1 MATPNPIPF
10 DEWKPDLSDRAN
22 PTAEAKGVHSLAGQ
36 YAPFPDLQTYG
47 ANAKADG
54 IVLGG
59 DTFYD
64 SATLPQ
70 IFFGDSSKLYHL
82 VSRAADNVSKVGGY
96 TVGASDTW
104 QMAQFGNNVVAVTR
118 NETPQHFVM
127 GTSTDFANLAGS
139 PPTGA
144 TSVARV
150 SDFMWMGKLYTVYWS
165 AFNDVTDWVADPTTQ
180 AGNQEL
186 DQERG
191 EIMCLIGLD
200 YAAIFQER
208 GVRRAVYVGG
218 TIVWD
223 FGQDYVEK
231 ARGCIARNAATPFG
245 RHIYYAADDGFYV
258 FDGQSSTPIGYGKV
272 DNYFT
277 RNLNYAFRHK
287 VAVGIDHLRKLVVFG
302 FPAGSSQL
310 ISELLIFSVQDARWT
325 HDVIDLEFLF
335 DTPAETVTVDSFSTL
350 FPANN
355 LDGVISPDDIDSAS
369 FDDRRIR
376 LAGYRTTDHGL
387 GLFTGAPR
395 AATLDSKEFEPLP
408 GKRGLVTEVWPL
420 GDYPMGSVS
429 SSILYRK
436 ALPGETPLNTS
447 NASQMNRAGYCPQ
460 RTDARFMRVRQQIT
474 AGADWRR
481 AEGVHVTAT
490 PTGGR

>member
-1 MATPNPIPF
+1 MSNPNTVPF
-10 DEWKPDLSDRAN
+10 EEWKPDLSDRTN
-22 PTAEAKGVHSLAGQ
+22 STSEAKGVHSVAGQ
-36 YAPFPDLQTYG
+36 YAPFPDIQSYG
-47 ANAKADG
+47 TDAKADN

-64 SATLPQ
+64 SSTNPQ

-82 VSRAADNVSKVGGY
+82 VSRVADNVSKVGGY
-96 TVGASDTW
+96 TVGSSDTW

-118 NETPQHFVM
+118 NEAPQHYIM

-150 SDFMWMGKLYTVYWS
+150 SDFMWMGKAYTVYWS

-191 EIMCLIGLD
+191 EIMSLIGLD

-208 GVRRAVYVGG
+208 GIRRAIYVGG
-218 TIVWD
+218 TVIWD
-223 FGQDYVEK
+223 FGQDYIEK
-231 ARGCIARNAATPFG
+231 ARGCLARNAAAPFG
-245 RHIYYAADDGFYV
+245 RIIFYASDDGFYA

-287 VAVGIDHLRKLVVFG
+287 VAVGIDYQRKLVVFG
-302 FPAGSSQL
+302 FPTGSAQL
-310 ISELLIFSVQDARWT
+310 ITEVLIFAVQDGRWT

-335 DTPAETVTVDSFSTL
+335 DTPAETYTVDNFSTL
-350 FPANN
+350 FTANN
-355 LDGVISPDDIDSAS
+355 LDGTINPDDIDSAT

-376 LAGYRTTDHGL
+376 LAGFQTSTHRM

-395 AATLDSKEFEPLP
+395 AATIDTKEFEPLP
-408 GKRGLVTEVWPL
+408 GKRGLLTEVWPL
-420 GDYPMGSVS
+420 GDYQTTAIS
-429 SSILYRK
+429 SSVGYRR
-436 ALPGETPLNTS
+436 ALPGAGVAFT
-447 NASQMNRAGYCPQ
+447 NASAMNRAGYCPQ
-460 RTDARFMRVRQQIT
+460 RIDARFMRVRQQIT
-474 AGADWRR
+474 AGSDWRR
-481 AEGVHVTAT
+481 AEGIHFTAT